1 VLAPERPRRA
11 WRRELIVFVLVY
23 VAYSLARGLST
34 GEVDTALQNARR
46 VVQLQADLGLNI
58 EFNVQQALLSGPAMA
73 IFNALYLIAQLAV
86 VPVGLVLVYRR
97 RPDVYPLLR
106 TTVIAAW
113 GIAIPLYALFP
124 TAPPRLAGI
133 GILDTVS
140 SQTPFALDSPM
151 ITAFYNPVAAV
162 PSLHAAFAFA
172 VGIAA
177 ATTTRHIAL
186 KLLAWLWGP
195 LVVLVVIATGNHFVL
210 DIAMGLLVTLIG
222 FMIALALDAGLFHGV
237 RPSRLLA
244 MAGNT
249 LAAAGGRGALVAAG
263 PGTRTPERRE
273 RSGRRAPGGSTR
285 PERRSRP
292 SAAPR
297 PARPRPWSGGG
308 GDLAGLRV
316 AMVCPYAWDSPGGV
330 RTHVIGLANELRARG
345 IEVDILAPADG
356 ELDEDVIALGPTV
369 GLRSNGSIA
378 RVAVGPAAAARTLRR
393 LREGDYDLVHLHE
406 PLCPAVCLAPLLKS
420 QVPVVGTF
428 HMYGPDHKGYRVA
441 GPFARI
447 AAERL
452 TARIAVS
459 EPARSCAALFCGGDY
474 TVIPNGI
481 DPPVPPADPPV
492 RDGSRVLFVGRA
504 ELRKGLPVLL
514 EAFAGLP
521 GSPTLDLVGVE
532 REELERQPVAIPA
545 EVAERIRAH
554 GRVSEEDRQ
563 HLLARAD
570 VLAAPSLAGESFGL
584 VLVEGMAAGVPVV
597 ASSIPGYAEVLRPS
611 CGRLVPPGDVDALR
625 QALGELLGDRRLRAA
640 MAAAG
645 PREAERFWWPRV
657 ADQVVLVYA
666 GALARAE
673 QRAAR
678 R

>member
-1 VLAPERPRRA
+1 M
-11 WRRELIVFVLVY
+11 VFVAVY

-34 GEVDTALQNARR
+34 GEIDTALQNARR

-58 EFNVQQALLSGPAMA
+58 EFTVQQTLLSGPAMTV
-73 IFNALYLIAQLAV
+73 FNLLYLLAQLAV

-151 ITAFYNPVAAV
+151 VTAFYNPVAAV

-172 VGIAA
+172 IGIAV

-222 FMIALALDAGLFHGV
+222 YMIALALDAGLLHGM
-237 RPSRLLA
+237 RPNRLLA
-244 MAGNT
+244 IAANA
-249 LAAAGGRGALVAAG
+249 LAAAGSRTALATAGRAVLATAG
-263 PGTRTPERRE
+263 PGTRAPERRE
-273 RSGRRAPGGSTR
+273 RSGRRSPGAPTR

-292 SAAPR
+292 AAPR
-297 PARPRPWSGGG
+297 PTRPRPPWSGGG
-308 GDLAGLRV
+308 DDLAGLRV

-330 RTHVIGLANELRARG
+330 RTHVIGLASELRSRG
-345 IEVDILAPADG
+345 IEVDILAPMDG
-356 ELDEDVIALGPTV
+356 ESEEDVIALGPTV

-393 LREGDYDLVHLHE
+393 LREGNYDLVHLHE

-428 HMYGPDHKGYRVA
+428 HMYGPEHKGYRVA

-459 EPARSCAALFCGGDY
+459 EPARYCAAQFCGGDY

-481 DPPVPPADPPV
+481 DPPAPRAEPPA

-532 REELERQPVAIPA
+532 QEELERQPVAIPA
-545 EVAERIRAH
+545 EVATRIRAH
-554 GRVSEEDRQ
+554 GRVSEGDRE

-611 CGRLVPPGDVDALR
+611 SGRLVPPGDVDALR
-625 QALGELLGDRRLRAA
+625 QALGELLGDERLRTA

>member
-1 VLAPERPRRA
+1 
-11 WRRELIVFVLVY
+11 VFVAVY

-58 EFNVQQALLSGPAMA
+58 EFTVQQTLLSGPAMTV
-73 IFNALYLIAQLAV
+73 FNLLYLLAQLAV

-172 VGIAA
+172 IGIAV
-177 ATTTRHIAL
+177 ATTTRNIAL

-222 FMIALALDAGLFHGV
+222 YMIALALDAGLLHGM
-237 RPSRLLA
+237 RPNRLLA
-244 MAGNT
+244 IAGNT
-249 LAAAGGRGALVAAG
+249 LAAAGGRGVPVAAG

-273 RSGRRAPGGSTR
+273 RSGRRAPGGSAR
-285 PERRSRP
+285 PDRRARP
-292 SAAPR
+292 APPR
-297 PARPRPWSGGG
+297 PARPRPAPAGG

-330 RTHVIGLANELRARG
+330 RTHVIGLAEELRSRG
-345 IEVDILAPADG
+345 IEVDILAPMDG
-356 ELDEDVIALGPTV
+356 DPEGDVIDLGPTV

-459 EPARSCAALFCGGDY
+459 EPARSCAAQFCGGDY

-481 DPPVPPADPPV
+481 DPPAPLADPPV

-521 GSPTLDLVGVE
+521 GAPTLDLVGVE
-532 REELERQPVAIPA
+532 QEELERQPVAIPA
-545 EVAERIRAH
+545 EVAARIRAH
-554 GRVSEEDRQ
+554 GRVSEEDRE

-611 CGRLVPPGDVDALR
+611 SGRLVPPGDVDALR
-625 QALGELLGDRRLRAA
+625 QALGELLGDGELRAA